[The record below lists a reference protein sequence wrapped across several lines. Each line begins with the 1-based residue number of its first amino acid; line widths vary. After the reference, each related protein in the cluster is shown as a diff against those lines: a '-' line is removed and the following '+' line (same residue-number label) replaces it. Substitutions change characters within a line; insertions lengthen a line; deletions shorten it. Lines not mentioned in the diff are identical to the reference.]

1 MSSFALPPRR
11 DEQSLHGYVHEHLG
25 QVERAL
31 RFGVPYRALVK
42 AMLAAGFA
50 KVPVRTVQN
59 AVYQARK
66 KRRAHALPPALQTRT
81 VRSSLNPTVWAVA
94 RYAPEA
100 QSGRAAIRARLL
112 ELARPPMPGEPD
124 RLI

>member
-1 MSSFALPPRR
+1 MSSPALPPRR

-31 RFGVPYRALVK
+31 RFGVPYRTLVN

-50 KVPVRTVQN
+50 KVPLRTVQN

-66 KRRAHALPPALQTRT
+66 KWGAHAPSSVLQT
-81 VRSSLNPTVWAVA
+81 PTVGPSVIPTAWGVA